1 MDPWRIFCE
10 LCKLVVKEQNIFLEV
25 LVTNNSIE
33 FQLMPLGR
41 TSEEEE

>member
-10 LCKLVVKEQNIFLEV
+10 LCKLVVKEQNIFLDV

-33 FQLMPLGR
+33 FQLKPLEELDK
-41 TSEEEE
+41 EEE